1 MKKILLI
8 TVLLLLS
15 TISIYAQEAE
25 QLKAEQVAK
34 KDSIKALEKKVSDIQ
49 AVIDALPGWRV
60 KAFGTI
66 GGNIAGSNN
75 WYTFDIPN
83 SATGNFGFSVNA
95 IAHLEEAKYFW
106 KNEGNLKMSW
116 VKLDNKDDPN
126 DIDKYAASTDVFD
139 ISSLYGYKLGDKF
152 AVSALGEY
160 RTSILN
166 NFNDPGYLDLGVGGT
181 WTPAKG
187 LVVVVHPFNYNFVF
201 SKADDNIYTSSF
213 GAKIVGDYMRDFGDI
228 KFKTKISTFLSYKS
242 MNYSN
247 WTWTNTFAYSF
258 WGKLGVGFEFGLRQN
273 KQEALDYN
281 RNILNNP
288 GATFNNIDNKL
299 QSYWLI
305 GLNYTI

>member
-1 MKKILLI
+1 MKKILLTFALILGTI
-8 TVLLLLS
+8 T
-15 TISIYAQEAE
+15 IYAQEVE
-25 QLKAEQVAK
+25 QLKAERAAK
-34 KDSIKALEKKVSDIQ
+34 KDSIKALEQKVNDIQ
-49 AVIDALPGWRV
+49 AEIDALPGWRV

-75 WYTFDIPN
+75 WYSYDIPN

-95 IAHLEEAKYFW
+95 IAHLEETKFFW

-116 VKLDNKDDPN
+116 VKLDNKDIPDDGDN
-126 DIDKYAASTDVFD
+126 FAASTDVFD

-166 NFNDPGYLDLGVGGT
+166 NFNDPGYLDLGIGGT

-201 SKADDNIYTSSF
+201 SNDNSNIYSSSF
-213 GAKIVGDYMRDFGDI
+213 GAKIVADYMRDFGDV
-228 KFKTKISTFLSYKS
+228 KFKTKLSTFWSYKT

-247 WTWTNTFAYSF
+247 WTWTNTFGYTI
-258 WGKLGVGFEFGLRQN
+258 WGKLGVGFEFALRQN

-281 RNILNNP
+281 RNILNDP
-288 GATFNNIDNKL
+288 TATFNNIDNKL
-299 QSYWLI
+299 QNYWLV
-305 GLNYTI
+305 GLNYSI

>member
-1 MKKILLI
+1 MKKILLTSALILGTI
-8 TVLLLLS
+8 T
-15 TISIYAQEAE
+15 IYAQEVE
-25 QLKAEQVAK
+25 QLKAEQAAK
-34 KDSIKALEKKVSDIQ
+34 KDSIKALEQKVNDIQ
-49 AVIDALPGWRV
+49 AEIDALPGWHV

-75 WYTFDIPN
+75 WYSYDIPN
-83 SATGNFGFSVNA
+83 SATGNFGFSINA
-95 IAHLEEAKYFW
+95 IAHLEETKFFW

-116 VKLDNKDDPN
+116 VKLDNKDIPD
-126 DIDKYAASTDVFD
+126 DGDKYAASTDVFD

-201 SKADDNIYTSSF
+201 SNDNSNIYSSSF
-213 GAKIVGDYMRDFGDI
+213 GAKIVGDYMRDFGDV
-228 KFKTKISTFLSYKS
+228 KFKTKLSTFWSYKT

-247 WTWTNTFAYSF
+247 WTWTNTFGYTI
-258 WGKLGVGFEFGLRQN
+258 WGKLGVGFELGLRQN

-281 RNILNNP
+281 RNILNDP
-288 GATFNNIDNKL
+288 TATFNNIDNKL
-299 QSYWLI
+299 QNYWLV
-305 GLNYTI
+305 GLNYSI